1 MLSSLGE
8 YPPAFTDQQMAA
20 VRAAAKDE
28 SLQTAI
34 EAARATVLSFQQ
46 DPFGGM
52 RPEITGGSY
61 AYSGSSS
68 TYSPSYTFNS
78 PKALDYREMRQE
90 LRRMDQLNRL
100 MARS

>member
-8 YPPAFTDQQMAA
+8 YPSAFTDQQMAA

-34 EAARATVLSFQQ
+34 EAARASVLAFRQ
-46 DPFGGM
+46 DPFGGA